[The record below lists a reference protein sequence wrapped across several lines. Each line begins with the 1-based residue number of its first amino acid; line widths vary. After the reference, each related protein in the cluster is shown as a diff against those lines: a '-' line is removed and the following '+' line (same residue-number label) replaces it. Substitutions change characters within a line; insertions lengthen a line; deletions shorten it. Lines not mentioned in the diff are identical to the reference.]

1 MSNGKDVRKGYHC
14 VWQIHYH
21 IVFPVKYRKVLLDE
35 EVVEII
41 RGTAIGID
49 QRYAI
54 EMEAIGM
61 DKDHIHILC
70 SSHPKMSPG
79 EIVRIFKSIT
89 GREVFRRKPLV
100 RKELWGGEFWA
111 DGYYVAT
118 VGERGNWRTVEE
130 YILSQGKTKEELRQ
144 LELF

>member
-1 MSNGKDVRKGYHC
+1 MS
-14 VWQIHYH
+14 
-21 IVFPVKYRKVLLDE
+21 
-35 EVVEII
+35 
-41 RGTAIGID
+41 IGIG

-70 SSHPKMSPG
+70 SSHPRMSPG

-118 VGERGNWRTVEE
+118 VGERGNWKTVEE
-130 YILSQGKTKEELRQ
+130 YILSRGETKEELRQ